1 VAKSDQSGEKPADA
15 SSPAS
20 GPAHKQVREIARLV
34 AKLEAVGDLETRR
47 RRQLQAALEKGHKA
61 RRHRQAVDRSVARVG
76 VLIDRLRTLA
86 RELDAPVPR
95 AVKPKATAPSKPGPK
110 PATVATP
117 AAAKPTVTAKAK
129 PAASAAKPKRATTSA
144 RPAARPRA
152 ASTTARRPRPT
163 KAP

>member
-1 VAKSDQSGEKPADA
+1 MAKSRDTVEKPGDA

-20 GPAHKQVREIARLV
+20 GPPRRQVREIARLV
-34 AKLEAVGDLETRR
+34 AKLEAVGELETRR

-61 RRHRQAVDRSVARVG
+61 KRHRQAVDRSAARVG

-95 AVKPKATAPSKPGPK
+95 AVKPKPAPPSKQAATTATSK
-110 PATVATP
+110 ATVG
-117 AAAKPTVTAKAK
+117 AKAK
-129 PAASAAKPKRATTSA
+129 PAASAARSKPAASSTGTT
-144 RPAARPRA
+144 ARPRSA
-152 ASTTARRPRPT
+152 GTAARRPRPT

>member
-1 VAKSDQSGEKPADA
+1 MAKSQDVGEKPTDA

-20 GPAHKQVREIARLV
+20 GPARKQVREIARLV
-34 AKLEAVGDLETRR
+34 AKLEAVGELETRR

-61 RRHRQAVDRSVARVG
+61 KRHRQAVDRSVARVG
-76 VLIDRLRTLA
+76 VLIDRLRTLT

-95 AVKPKATAPSKPGPK
+95 LEKPKATAPSKPESEP
-110 PATVATP
+110 VAT
-117 AAAKPTVTAKAK
+117 TAK
-129 PAASAAKPKRATTSA
+129 
-144 RPAARPRA
+144 PAARPRT